1 MNEINRLKKCCDGSS
16 DNRSGKE
23 MDELGT
29 GPAGGKHILIHYVTQ
44 GSTSAATGGPRA
56 YLAISWRR
64 SGAEVHFA
72 SRDHRFP
79 TPQLT
84 TRHLRQPNQRRKA
97 ALPLRN
103 WQPNPAK
110 CLRRACNR
118 AAQGGGGHCRGPSEG
133 PRPKTALGIF
143 SLMHPSPTPLE
154 KNVPRHKQPSEH
166 SDRPSVHPL
175 HRPVIGF
182 NWNHEHQGLHSS
194 VARFT
199 TQIRESSRA
208 SRAGGPCR

>member
-29 GPAGGKHILIHYVTQ
+29 GPAGGKHFLIHYVTQ

-97 ALPLRN
+97 SLSLRN
-103 WQPNPAK
+103 WQPNPALAGVK
-110 CLRRACNR
+110 VVAK
-118 AAQGGGGHCRGPSEG
+118 EG
-133 PRPKTALGIF
+133 PGAGLTRRNQ
-143 SLMHPSPTPLE
+143 E
-154 KNVPRHKQPSEH
+154 KRLDPNADSEF
-166 SDRPSVHPL
+166 L
-175 HRPVIGF
+175 
-182 NWNHEHQGLHSS
+182 
-194 VARFT
+194 A
-199 TQIRESSRA
+199 
-208 SRAGGPCR
+208 